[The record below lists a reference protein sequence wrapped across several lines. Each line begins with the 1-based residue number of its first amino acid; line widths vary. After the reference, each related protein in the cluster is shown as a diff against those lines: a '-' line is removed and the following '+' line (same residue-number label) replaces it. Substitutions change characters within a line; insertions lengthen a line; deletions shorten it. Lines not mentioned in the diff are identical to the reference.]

1 MEYLLEVRWE
11 DPVAEAVARILSS
24 APEGVEQT
32 TCHVPHGQGRAFGVY
47 RSDSFEV
54 LEGLARA
61 MSNLGAR
68 VQVTSIAA

>member
-1 MEYLLEVRWE
+1 MEYLLEIRWD
-11 DPVAEAVARILSS
+11 DPIADAIARILSS
-24 APEGVEQT
+24 VPEGVEQT
-32 TCHVPHGQGRAFGVY
+32 TSYIPQGQGRAFGVY

-54 LEGLARA
+54 LESLARA